1 MVFRK
6 FISYFLFVSSLDSF
20 ENIRAKWYPEV
31 RHHCPDVPIILVGT
45 KKDLRDEQ
53 EGKQR
58 SSKEMQRSHSK
69 EYIKKRHLQKSQSV
83 MSNSSYTID
92 AETAKAL
99 ANDLYNVVNYVECS
113 AKTGEGVKEVFEEG
127 IRAVVS
133 PKVDVI
139 IKQRKCTLF

>member
-1 MVFRK
+1 M
-6 FISYFLFVSSLDSF
+6 S
-20 ENIRAKWYPEV
+20 
-31 RHHCPDVPIILVGT
+31 
-45 KKDLRDEQ
+45 
-53 EGKQR
+53 
-58 SSKEMQRSHSK
+58 
-69 EYIKKRHLQKSQSV
+69 
-83 MSNSSYTID
+83 SNSSYTID